1 MMRSEQVWETDMRTT
16 ILAALA
22 TLAAG
27 GAWADYRVDMNRI
40 DVRGVGAP
48 IGTIAVTED
57 AGGVRLTP
65 DLKGLPPGTH
75 GFHVHQFANCGARE
89 RNGAVVAG
97 DLAGDHW
104 DPEHHGHHGA
114 PGGQGHRGDLPVLT
128 VGADGSARQPITVKG
143 VKLSELRNK
152 SFVIHAGGDNQS
164 DEPKPNGGG
173 GDRIA
178 CGVVQAGEKP

>member
-1 MMRSEQVWETDMRTT
+1 MRTT
-16 ILAALA
+16 MLAALA
-22 TLAAG
+22 ALAAG

-40 DVRGVGAP
+40 DVKGVGAP
-48 IGTIAVTED
+48 IGTLVVSED
-57 AGGVRLTP
+57 AGGIRIAP
-65 DLKGLPPGTH
+65 DLKGLPPGSH

-89 RNGAVVAG
+89 RGGAILAG

-104 DPEHHGHHGA
+104 DPDHKGHHGA
-114 PGGQGHRGDLPVLT
+114 PGSGHRGDLPPLV
-128 VGADGSARQPITVKG
+128 VSSDGTAKQAVTVKG
-143 VKLSELRNK
+143 VKLGELRNK

-164 DEPKPNGGG
+164 DQPKPNGGG